1 MGLDCSHDAFHG
13 AYSAFNRLRQE
24 VCRAAGGSFPPHWK
38 RNPDGTR
45 VEKDG
50 NPVRDPS
57 LDDGSWYIGDE
68 YTSESSPGLFEFL
81 NHSDCDGEISPEM
94 CKLVAD
100 ELEDIMPKFKESL
113 PPSGG
118 HIALQGG
125 YVNVLRKFIEGCRA
139 AYAAGEP
146 LIFS

>member
-24 VCRAAGGSFPPHWK
+24 VCRAAGGSFPTHWK

-50 NPVRDPS
+50 NPVRDTS
-57 LDDGSWYIGDE
+57 LEDGSWYIGDK
-68 YTSESSPGLFEFL
+68 YNIESNPGLFEFL

-100 ELEDIMPKFKESL
+100 ELEELMPKFKESL
-113 PPSGG
+113 PPDGG

-125 YVNVLRKFIEGCRA
+125 YIKVLSNFIAGCRA

>member
-24 VCRAAGGSFPPHWK
+24 VCRAAGG
-38 RNPDGTR
+38 
-45 VEKDG
+45 
-50 NPVRDPS
+50 
-57 LDDGSWYIGDE
+57 E
-68 YTSESSPGLFEFL
+68 YNIESNPGLFEFL

-100 ELEDIMPKFKESL
+100 ELEELMPKFKESL

-118 HIALQGG
+118 HIALQEG